1 MVIRQGK
8 PIYRGGVFSWFFW
21 AIISLPHRF
30 CETLFFHKTQE
41 IVRAVLIAFGN
52 KNLFPEFKKRKV
64 ILADGT
70 VVKERLKTSEDK
82 KLLLVTINN
91 LLKEIN

>member
-1 MVIRQGK
+1 M
-8 PIYRGGVFSWFFW
+8 WFLYLKKFF
-21 AIISLPHRF
+21 IIITGQP
-30 CETLFFHKTQE
+30 TLFFHKTQE

-70 VVKERLKTSEDK
+70 VVKERLRTPEDNKLVLFSIK
-82 KLLLVTINN
+82 K
-91 LLKEIN
+91 